1 MPLTLKSSLKVSV
14 VNLILI
20 LSLSE
25 ISHAHNNRG
34 YSHGGEAKT
43 SNPGWMTSL
52 KDDVPLSELSIPG
65 THDSMSREHGGD
77 IAETQSMSL
86 PNQLESGIR
95 ALDIRCRHI
104 QDVFAIHHGSVFQ
117 GMYFGDVLATVVN
130 FLKDHPGE
138 TVLMRVQEEYDPAN
152 NTRSF
157 AETFRER
164 YWKPNITYMWQGTSS
179 NPTLGE
185 LRGKIV
191 ILQDFSAS
199 QTYGIPYDS
208 FSIQDDWGL
217 NSNWDLYD
225 KWTKVKK
232 QLAAAN
238 SGGSATKYMNYL
250 SGATGKP
257 PVVVFPY
264 FVASGHSN
272 PKTGAP
278 RLATGRT
285 SPGWKGWRDFPRVNC
300 ALGICTIAFEGTNVL
315 TYERLGDDYK
325 NRVGIIMA
333 DFPGPGLIERIIKL
347 NNKYK
352 K

>member
-1 MPLTLKSSLKVSV
+1 MPSTLKSSLKVSV
-14 VNLILI
+14 TSLILL

-25 ISHAHNNRG
+25 VSHAHNTRG
-34 YSHGGEAKT
+34 YSHDGEAKT

-52 KDDVPLSELSIPG
+52 KDDVRLSELSIPG
-65 THDSMSREHGGD
+65 THDSMARLNGGD
-77 IAETQSMSL
+77 IAKTQSMPL
-86 PNQLESGIR
+86 PNQLESGVR
-95 ALDIRCRHI
+95 VLDIRCRNI
-104 QDVFAIHHGSVFQ
+104 KDVFAIHHGSVFQ
-117 GMYFGDVLATVVN
+117 GTYFGDVLATVVN

-138 TVLMRVQEEYDPAN
+138 TVLMRVKEEYEAAN
-152 NTRSF
+152 NTKSF
-157 AETFRER
+157 AEVFRER
-164 YWKPNITYMWQGTSS
+164 YWEPNETYMWQGTSS
-179 NPTLGE
+179 NPTLGD

-191 ILQDFSAS
+191 ILQNFSAS

-208 FSIQDDWGL
+208 FSIQDDYKL

-238 SGGSATKYMNYL
+238 SGDSSTKYMNYL
-250 SGATGKP
+250 SGAQGG
-257 PVVVFPY
+257 FPY

-272 PKTGAP
+272 PSTGAP
-278 RLATGRT
+278 RLATGKT

-333 DFPGPGLIERIIKL
+333 DFPGPGLIDRIIKL
-347 NNKYK
+347 NNRFK